1 MISIA
6 NEYRRDNKVCST
18 DVKHR
23 VFFETCDLDEI
34 VFKQSYYD
42 LIICR
47 DVLMHYENKSWILRR
62 LKGALRPGGRILL
75 TDYCRMEKDFDDYT
89 QEFIDY
95 ADEWDYFLITIEDQK
110 EVLEKAG
117 FGMASL
123 LSNPNCC
130 LFRNRY
136 VTSRNVLSWIG

>member
-1 MISIA
+1 
-6 NEYRRDNKVCST
+6 
-18 DVKHR
+18 
-23 VFFETCDLDEI
+23 
-34 VFKQSYYD
+34 
-42 LIICR
+42 
-47 DVLMHYENKSWILRR
+47 MHYENKSWILRR

-95 ADEWDYFLITIEDQK
+95 ADDWDYFLITIDDQK

-123 LSNPNCC
+123 L
-130 LFRNRY
+130 LIQIIVFFE
-136 VTSRNVLSWIG
+136 TG

>member
-1 MISIA
+1 MVPLSNYYFKYLLVVGILTIIIT
-6 NEYRRDNKVCST
+6 CS
-18 DVKHR
+18 
-23 VFFETCDLDEI
+23 
-34 VFKQSYYD
+34 
-42 LIICR
+42 R

-123 LSNPNCC
+123 L
-130 LFRNRY
+130 LIQIVVFFGTNRY
-136 VTSRNVLSWIG
+136 VLSWIG